1 MFALCAA
8 AAAAQ
13 REPVPSDGVYVVREG
28 DTLGSIAVR
37 FGLNWRNVWKQNPE
51 IADPDR
57 IAPGTKI
64 FVAAEVDARRAT
76 IEQVFRQVEQMPFP
90 RPWTSA
96 AVGGVLKERDGI
108 RTFEKSSSELRF
120 DNDTRM
126 IVGEESVVFLRES
139 PDVDANVS
147 RRSIEIR
154 AGQAD
159 FDVKSAASGPQP
171 DVEFQLGDTKGLAR
185 AGADGKASAR
195 AKKSA
200 DGGSR
205 VMVFEGEG
213 DLAAAGRTF
222 TMSRG
227 MGAAVTADGR
237 TSGPE
242 KLLPPPVPVA
252 PEPLQAFNYANPL
265 VQWEPLAGAA
275 QYTVEVCRDPAC
287 GQLVDRAVG
296 LRTTRWTP
304 RALPLGEL
312 YWRVMAVSTSGLD
325 GYASTP
331 VKFVVKTYWRRPSGA
346 QG

>member
-1 MFALCAA
+1 MK
-8 AAAAQ
+8 
-13 REPVPSDGVYVVREG
+13 EG
-28 DTLGSIAVR
+28 DTLGSIALR
-37 FGLNWRNVWKQNPE
+37 FGRNWRDLWKQNPE

-57 IAPGTKI
+57 IAPGTKV
-64 FVAAEVDARRAT
+64 FVAAEIDARRAT

-96 AVGGVLKERDGI
+96 EVGGVLRERDGI

-139 PDVDANVS
+139 PQVDENVS

-159 FDVKSAASGPQP
+159 FDVKAAGSGPQP
-171 DVEFQLGDTKGLAR
+171 DVEFQLGETKGLAR
-185 AGADGKASAR
+185 LGADGKASAR
-195 AKKSA
+195 ARKAA

-222 TMSRG
+222 TMAKG

-242 KLLPPPVPVA
+242 KLLPAPAPLA
-252 PEPLQAFNYANPL
+252 PEPGQSFNYANPQI
-265 VQWEPLAGAA
+265 QWEPLAGAA
-275 QYTVEVCRDPAC
+275 HYTVEVCRDPAC

-296 LRTTRWTP
+296 VQTTRWTP
-304 RALPLGEL
+304 RALPLGDL
-312 YWRVMAVSTSGLD
+312 YWRVSAVSASGLD

-331 VKFVVKTYWRRPSGA
+331 IRFVIKTFWRRPAGG
-346 QG
+346 QE